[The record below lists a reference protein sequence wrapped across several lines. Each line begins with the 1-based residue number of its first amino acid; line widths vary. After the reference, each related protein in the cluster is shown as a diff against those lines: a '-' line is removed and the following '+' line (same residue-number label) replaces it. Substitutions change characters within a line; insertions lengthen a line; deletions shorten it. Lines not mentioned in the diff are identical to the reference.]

1 MQNESK
7 YEELL
12 SKNESSDLKIRYTNK
27 VAELHEDALRRHVIK
42 KQ

>member
-12 SKNESSDLKIRYTNK
+12 SKNESSDLKKRYTNK
-27 VAELHEDALRRHVIK
+27 VSELYEDALRRHVK
-42 KQ
+42 